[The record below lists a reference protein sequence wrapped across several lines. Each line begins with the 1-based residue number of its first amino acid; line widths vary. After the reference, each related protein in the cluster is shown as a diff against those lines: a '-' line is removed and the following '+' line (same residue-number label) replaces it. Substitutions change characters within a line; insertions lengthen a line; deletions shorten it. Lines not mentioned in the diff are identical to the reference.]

1 MESLT
6 TLKGRV
12 KEFLQLLK
20 NSLFSSVIFSHV
32 KNTVE
37 KLEFQNL
44 EVHRNLNVF
53 VEKKGILGIV

>member
-20 NSLFSSVIFSHV
+20 NRLFSSVLFSHV